1 MDLTSDMPR
10 KKKKKVKFRK
20 VSEGKPG
27 PKRRL
32 EVQIPQVVEICG
44 NYSRLQKRVTQLTL

>member
-10 KKKKKVKFRK
+10 KKKRKVKFRK

-32 EVQIPQVVEICG
+32 EVQIPQVVEICW
-44 NYSRLQKRVTQLTL
+44 NYSQLQKIVTQLTL